1 MLGHA
6 ARLEMTTH
14 RHPLPMQQLH
24 KLLPGDISTF
34 SGEVVETDHVE
45 EVSGQMMNGSGST
58 WTDVHRELWIR
69 PKRGTERR
77 FTFTNIAVPARQGHQ
92 VTLLLAGG
100 RPLAI
105 VNFSTEQYV
114 NLLKPR
120 DFELFGA
127 FEAFAFAGL
136 LIIAGSNGLTAL
148 IALTVA
154 TGAYGA
160 VKWLTRRLRYRQ
172 AARLVDAEIQRT
184 IVHFPTF

>member
-1 MLGHA
+1 M
-6 ARLEMTTH
+6 R
-14 RHPLPMQQLH
+14 QLH

-45 EVSGQMMNGSGST
+45 EVSGQMMSGSGST

-105 VNFSTEQYV
+105 VNFSTEQYL
-114 NLLKPR
+114 NLVTPR
-120 DFELFGA
+120 YFELFGTADA
-127 FEAFAFAGL
+127 FTFAALLVAAGL
-136 LIIAGSNGLTAL
+136 TGPTGLVALVVTA
-148 IALTVA
+148 V
-154 TGAYGA
+154 AYGLF
-160 VKWLTRRLRYRQ
+160 KWLVRQHRYREV
-172 AARLVDAEIQRT
+172 AACVDVEIRRT
-184 IVHFPTF
+184 IDRPRDLANDDSPPADA